1 MSTSKPLKV
10 SGINL
15 SFNPLQ
21 IQKNY
26 SPRQLSLF
34 AAFWITI
41 VAVVVFLPHLL
52 LESSFLNYRFLI
64 YFISAISFFI
74 ATYLVFL
81 FAIKKYVYR
90 RIKLIYKTIH
100 QSKLSAQEKK
110 DTVSS
115 DASIFEEVEKD
126 VEKWAANQQI
136 ELEKY
141 KEWAEYRRR
150 FVGDISHELKTPI
163 FVIQGYLDTLLDG
176 AWEDKERLVYYLR
189 KAVKSTERLTTI
201 VQDLEAIAKLESGD
215 LMLDIRNVNIK
226 KITEEVFEE
235 LEMKAQQHNIELI
248 FKNDADTAYTVH
260 ADEGLIRQ
268 VLTNLIS
275 NSIKYGK
282 EDGHT
287 KVSFYDMDKHI
298 LIEVADNGI
307 GIPSEHLAHVFDRFY
322 RVDKSRSRQRGG
334 SGLGLSIVKH
344 IIEAH
349 EQTINVRSARQ
360 MGSTFGFTLEK
371 VARE

>member
-1 MSTSKPLKV
+1 MNTSKPLKA

-15 SFNPLQ
+15 SFNPFQ

-26 SPRQLSLF
+26 SPRQISLF
-34 AAFWITI
+34 SAFWITLI
-41 VAVVVFLPHLL
+41 AVLTFLPHML
-52 LESSFLNYRFLI
+52 LENNFWNYRFLI
-64 YFISAISFFI
+64 YVASAIVFFV
-74 ATYLVFL
+74 ATYMVFL
-81 FAIKKYVYR
+81 FAIKRYVYR

-100 QSKLSAQEKK
+100 RSKLSAQEKK
-110 DTVSS
+110 DRVSS
-115 DASIFEEVEKD
+115 DASIFDD
-126 VEKWAANQQI
+126 VERDVEAWAANQQI

-176 AWEDKERLVYYLR
+176 AWQDEERLLHYLR

-215 LMLDIRNVNIK
+215 LMLDIRNINIK
-226 KITEEVFEE
+226 ALTIEIFEE
-235 LEMKAQQHNIELI
+235 LEMKAQQHNIELL
-248 FKNDADTAYTVH
+248 FKSSADTPYTVS

-275 NSIKYGK
+275 NSIKYGR
-282 EDGHT
+282 ENGHT
-287 KVSFYDMDKHI
+287 KVSFYDMDQHV
-298 LIEVADNGI
+298 LVEVADNGI
-307 GIPSEHLAHVFDRFY
+307 GIPSEHLPHVFDRFY
-322 RVDKSRSRQRGG
+322 RVDKSRSRKQGG

-349 EQTINVRSARQ
+349 EQTINVRSAKNI
-360 MGSTFGFTLEK
+360 GSTFGFTLEK
-371 VARE
+371 VRRE